1 MLTTAIRRTIAVL
14 AIYAVSAVSS
24 PAFAVE
30 APTELLGTWGPVLD
44 GFDAKNAL
52 CDHEARL
59 EIWVRNTKASSAIGA
74 LLSGDDAMYIEW
86 PGRVA
91 AVRVF
96 DVEPIENG
104 WKLYMK
110 SPNAPENLESR
121 TFTVSGE
128 NFIETDLTRPY
139 KFGKCS

>member
-1 MLTTAIRRTIAVL
+1 MFTITRFLAVL
-14 AIYAVSAVSS
+14 AVCTISAICS

-30 APTELLGTWGPVLD
+30 APAELLGTWGPVLD
-44 GFDAKNAL
+44 GFEAKNAL

-59 EIWVRNTKASSAIGA
+59 EIWVRNTKTGSALGV

-86 PGRVA
+86 PGRGA

-96 DVEPIENG
+96 DVESMENG
-104 WKLYMK
+104 WKLYIK
-110 SPNAPENLESR
+110 SPNAPENLETR
-121 TFTVSGE
+121 TFTLSGG
-128 NFIETDLTRPY
+128 NFIETDFTRPY